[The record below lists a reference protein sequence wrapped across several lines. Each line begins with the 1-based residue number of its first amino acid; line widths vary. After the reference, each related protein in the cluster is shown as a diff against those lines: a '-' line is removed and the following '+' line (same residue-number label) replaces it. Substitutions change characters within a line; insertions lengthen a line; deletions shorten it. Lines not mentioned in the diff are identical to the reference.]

1 MTPHRTAGHS
11 PDGFYERWSVWILA
25 VLFFLLPLV
34 AVGAIKARTNNRN
47 DVKGWL
53 PEQYEETRIYRFFRQ
68 HFQGEEFVL
77 VSWEGCT
84 MDDPRLELLAT
95 KLIPP
100 PGEAARIERPLF
112 FQTAQTGP
120 RAIGRMTDKPL
131 RLEEFEAISR
141 LTGTLIGPPPEGVE
155 AGSEADHL
163 DKRQTCLVLTL
174 SDEAR
179 ANLHGALDTIRQ
191 VATRECAIP
200 ERHLHLGGP
209 PVDNVAIDQAGQSS
223 VTILFGLSLV
233 VGFFVSWWSLK
244 SWTLVLVVLASGVYS
259 MFASLAI
266 VWYSGHPVD
275 AILLT
280 MPSLVYVATT
290 SGAIHLA
297 NYYRDQIAETGRIEG
312 AVGRSVAHAL
322 LPLSLATGTTAVGLA
337 TLAISEL
344 IPIQMFGIFS
354 AVGVLVSFL
363 ILVTFMP
370 ALLELFPPI
379 LRIGAVAEAAGD
391 TSGGGWKPVEAS
403 RWWRAGEWITRHNLA
418 TSAVCLALMAAVGY
432 GMTRTES
439 SVQLMRL
446 FSPQARIRA
455 DYRWLEKN
463 LGQLVPMEILVTIDD
478 ARCRLT
484 FLERMELVEQMQS
497 AIADLSEVGS
507 SLSAVTFG
515 RSLDTTDRGGFGSSA
530 ASVFG
535 LGTRTRRSVLNRR
548 LMAHRHEFLAGDYLR
563 EAPLEARL
571 IAGAGG
577 TALHAVGLIGDGGE
591 AGVPADPVPAP
602 SNGDRSPTT
611 ASAQDV
617 LPPLAAADPPEGAA
631 EGIEELWRISAR
643 VSATKEVDYAL
654 FQRELRSRLDP
665 ILAQLSAEG
674 VEGVDIHYTG
684 LIPLVYKA
692 QHSLLDGL
700 VFGFVTDFAI
710 IVAVMVLLCRA
721 VSAGLVL
728 LLPAAFPAV
737 CVFGGMGWGHAA
749 LSHYDMGTLLIDIG
763 TVMAPSVALGVT
775 VDDVVHFMLWFR
787 RGIAEGLDTRGATM
801 LAYKGCAR
809 AMYQSWGVIG
819 IGLSVFALSP
829 FGPTQRFGF
838 MMLSMLT
845 VALVGNLVLL
855 PALLAGPLGR
865 VFAWSVTRQERA
877 GGRRIRGGEPASD
890 VLPEPHVLSETSR
903 RPAAV

>member
-1 MTPHRTAGHS
+1 MTPQRT
-11 PDGFYERWSVWILA
+11 DGFYERWSVWILA

-53 PEQYEETRIYRFFRQ
+53 PSQYEETRTYRFFRR

-77 VSWEGCT
+77 VSWEGCR

-100 PGEAARIERPLF
+100 PAEAVRIERPLY
-112 FQTAQTGP
+112 FQSAQTGP
-120 RAIGRMTDKPL
+120 RAVGRMMDKPL
-131 RLEEFEAISR
+131 RLHEFEAVAR
-141 LTGTLIGPPPEGVE
+141 LTGSLIGPPPAGVE
-155 AGSEADHL
+155 PGSEADDL

-174 SDEAR
+174 SDAAR

-191 VATRECAIP
+191 VAIRECAIP
-200 ERHLHLGGP
+200 EKDLHLGGP

-233 VGFFVSWWSLK
+233 VGFLVSWWSLK

-266 VWYSGHPVD
+266 VWYSGYPVD

-297 NYYRDQIAETGRIEG
+297 NYYRDQIAETGRADG

-337 TLAISEL
+337 TLAVSEL

-354 AVGVLVSFL
+354 AAGVLVSFL

-370 ALLELFPPI
+370 ALLELFPPA
-379 LRIGAVAEAAGD
+379 LRIGAIAEAAGD
-391 TSGGGWKPVEAS
+391 TSGGGWKPVEES
-403 RWWRAGEWITRHNLA
+403 RWWRAGEWITRHSLV
-418 TSAVCLALMAAVGY
+418 TSGLCLAVMAAVGY

-446 FSPQARIRA
+446 FSPQARIRT
-455 DYRWLEKN
+455 DYRWLEEH
-463 LGQLVPMEILVTIDD
+463 LGQLVPMEILVAIDD

-484 FLERMELVEQMQS
+484 FLERMELVDEMQS
-497 AIADLSEVGS
+497 AIADLAEVGS

-535 LGTRTRRSVLNRR
+535 LGSRTRRSVLNKR
-548 LMAHRHEFLAGDYLR
+548 LIAHRHEFLAGDYLR
-563 EAPLEARL
+563 EAPIADQALEGVSEVR
-571 IAGAGG
+571 
-577 TALHAVGLIGDGGE
+577 LHAVGLVGTGRTPGDGS
-591 AGVPADPVPAP
+591 VRPASEEVGGMPALDD
-602 SNGDRSPTT
+602 G
-611 ASAQDV
+611 
-617 LPPLAAADPPEGAA
+617 LPPMAAAEPPEGGSRH
-631 EGIEELWRISAR
+631 EGVEELWRISAR

-665 ILAQLSAEG
+665 ILARLAGEG
-674 VEGVDIHYTG
+674 VEGVRVHYTG

-700 VFGFVTDFAI
+700 VIGFVTDFAI

-721 VSAGLVL
+721 ISAGLVL

-787 RGIAEGLDTRGATM
+787 RGIAEGLGPRQATM

-855 PALLAGPLGR
+855 PALLSGPLGR
-865 VFAWSVTRQERA
+865 VFAWSVARQERA
-877 GGRRIRGGEPASD
+877 SGRRIRGGEPGSNR
-890 VLPEPHVLSETSR
+890 LPEPHVLSESSR